1 MTLIINGF
9 AIIILEFHLIEIML
23 TNVCRL
29 SYHSKSKSF
38 FNMMFCFLKL
48 PPLDSG
54 GENIIWLSKIDFILV
69 MIKINY
75 ELE

>member
-1 MTLIINGF
+1 MF
-9 AIIILEFHLIEIML
+9 VAIIILEFHLIEIML
-23 TNVCRL
+23 TNVSSS

-38 FNMMFCFLKL
+38 LSMMFYF
-48 PPLDSG
+48 
-54 GENIIWLSKIDFILV
+54 WSKIGFILV